1 MEIACG
7 LPVIAFAGL
16 EIGPPI
22 TEAAV
27 VLYSPEKS
35 GELVTALLRAFQDRE
50 LPHQERDDYTVRYA
64 GLRSL
69 QV

>member
-1 MEIACG
+1 M
-7 LPVIAFAGL
+7 